1 MINKY
6 LGHASHILIGGAMA
20 FTFLK
25 AQGKNIGLS
34 IYEENMVSIANDILE
49 NATTKGTHIVLP
61 DDFVCSK
68 DKSKDSFDIFS
79 SDDIGD
85 DYIGYDIGPETSM
98 NYSMII
104 NNSDKVIWNGPM
116 GMFEKAE
123 YATGTQAICYEIKES
138 TLNNNLIS
146 IIGGGDTVRAI
157 KTFTD
162 IDSFTHVSTGGGA
175 CLKVLSGEKLD
186 FFKSWEQYDK

>member
-1 MINKY
+1 MEKEIDNLSTKIDNKSIVIIGGAKISTKINMINKY

-20 FTFLK
+20 YTFLK

-34 IYEENMVSIANDILE
+34 IYEKNMVSIANDILN
-49 NATTKGTHIVLP
+49 NATFKGTNIVLP

-68 DKSKDSFDIFS
+68 YKSKNSFDIFS

-104 NNSDKVIWNGPM
+104 FGKTLGYNNTLPPFISVWSVNIIFLLFGTILY
-116 GMFEKAE
+116 FKAR
-123 YATGTQAICYEIKES
+123 T
-138 TLNNNLIS
+138 
-146 IIGGGDTVRAI
+146 
-157 KTFTD
+157 
-162 IDSFTHVSTGGGA
+162 
-175 CLKVLSGEKLD
+175 
-186 FFKSWEQYDK
+186 